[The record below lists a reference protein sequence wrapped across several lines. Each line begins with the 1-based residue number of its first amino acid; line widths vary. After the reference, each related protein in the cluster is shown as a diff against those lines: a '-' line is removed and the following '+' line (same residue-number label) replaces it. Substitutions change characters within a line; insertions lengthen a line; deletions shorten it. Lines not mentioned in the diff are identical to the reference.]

1 MTAVAA
7 SGTGGT
13 AAPAVLDVAAA
24 YAHCARIAR
33 THYENFTV
41 GSWLLPRRL
50 RHDLA
55 AVYAFAR
62 VADDIAD
69 EGADTGRL
77 ERLRAWEEKLL
88 ACARQPAATDDP
100 VFVALGRTIAAHGL
114 SVEPFRDLLEAFRR
128 DAVGETRRF
137 ATWADVL
144 DYCRRSANPVGQLV
158 LALFGHR
165 DAARRERSDDICT
178 ALQLTN
184 FWQDVAG
191 DLDRGRVYLPEE
203 DLERF
208 SGSRDAL
215 AARRTNPAFR
225 ELLAFEIGR
234 TRALFTRGLPLA
246 DMVGRRLRHEVR
258 IFARGGLAILAR
270 IEAAGYDVFMRRPTL
285 GRAELV
291 RLVVRGL
298 WR

>member
-13 AAPAVLDVAAA
+13 AAPAALDVAAA

-88 ACARQPAATDDP
+88 ACARQPAAADDP

-234 TRALFTRGLPLA
+234 TRALFARGLPLA

-258 IFARGGLAILAR
+258 IFARGGLAILGR
-270 IEAAGYDVFMRRPTL
+270 IEAAGYDVFTRRPTL